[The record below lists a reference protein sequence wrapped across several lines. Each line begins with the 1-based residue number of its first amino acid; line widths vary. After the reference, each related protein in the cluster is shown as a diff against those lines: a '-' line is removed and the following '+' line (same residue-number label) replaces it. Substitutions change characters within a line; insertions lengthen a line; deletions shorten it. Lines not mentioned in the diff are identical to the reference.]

1 MGTICFIVL
10 KAARVV
16 DTPFD
21 FPLLCLLMSLDS
33 IALVNLL
40 RYWQRKRS

>member
-1 MGTICFIVL
+1 MGSIMFIVL
-10 KAARVV
+10 KAAKVV

-21 FPLLCLLMSLDS
+21 FPLLCLLVSIDS
-33 IALVNLL
+33 VSFVSLL